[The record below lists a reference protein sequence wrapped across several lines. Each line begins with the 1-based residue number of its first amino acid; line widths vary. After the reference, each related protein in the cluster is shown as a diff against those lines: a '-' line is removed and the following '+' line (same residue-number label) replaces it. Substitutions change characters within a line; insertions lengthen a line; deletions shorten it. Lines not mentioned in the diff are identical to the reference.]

1 MQRNHGIDVNGE
13 KICALLYADDLLIIG
28 QSAEQLQ
35 DLLDSM
41 YGWCRK
47 WKLLINVS
55 KSNII
60 HFRKTGLSLSL
71 LGLEWCNLGKS

>member
-35 DLLDSM
+35 DLLGSM

-60 HFRKTGLSLSL
+60 HSEKQVQRKQIIICSSG
-71 LGLEWCNLGKS
+71 GRCH

>member
-35 DLLDSM
+35 DLL
-41 YGWCRK
+41 Y
-47 WKLLINVS
+47 
-55 KSNII
+55 
-60 HFRKTGLSLSL
+60 TGLYVWMVQKM
-71 LGLEWCNLGKS
+71 EAAN